1 MDRHRLGRHLLG
13 AVHGRP
19 EHGARARDHHDNAP
33 TNDRWNYAAVEVTPV
48 AGTATATIALGAAT
62 PAQRSPTAVGYY
74 CTLHDPAGTAL

>member
-1 MDRHRLGRHLLG
+1 M
-13 AVHGRP
+13 
-19 EHGARARDHHDNAP
+19 
-33 TNDRWNYAAVEVTPV
+33 